1 MHNAYYSLIDE
12 ALNNHS
18 RRCRFVGVEVPI
30 QGDELPTGIKKVIV
44 SVTNLL
50 FVPTSQENKST
61 AMMLIQVPGGGVH
74 DVWACAHAIPYLEYR
89 SEPNDTRRFPVLI
102 WDIGQLLGY
111 QAKFEVPTLL
121 FSGNLF
127 MQNPEGTCQESF
139 HEEIIVMAT
148 TEQLSISNSY
158 TLGDILVPLNQRKA
172 LDGNNDDTDWSNGL
186 DNSTAH

>member
-18 RRCRFVGVEVPI
+18 RRCRYVGVEVPI
-30 QGDELPTGIKKVIV
+30 LGDELPTGIKRVIV
-44 SVTNLL
+44 SVTDLL

-61 AMMLIQVPGGGVH
+61 AMMLIKVPGGGIH

-89 SEPNDTRRFPVLI
+89 SEPNDTRRFPVLV

-127 MQNPEGTCQESF
+127 MQNPEDTSQESF
-139 HEEIIVMAT
+139 QEEILVMAT
-148 TEQLSISNSY
+148 TEQ
-158 TLGDILVPLNQRKA
+158 RKPPA
-172 LDGNNDDTDWSNGL
+172 NPS
-186 DNSTAH
+186 